1 MFQARILD
9 WLAVPFSREGI
20 LLTQGSNPL
29 QADSL
34 PSEPQVILQ
43 VPNNIA
49 SYQNSAE
56 TYYTFPAGVLRRIYL
71 FILSFLSLVSP
82 RIDLWVLNHS
92 CISRRNPLTMV
103 YDPFNVFLDLVYWYF
118 VEDFCIYVHREY

>member
-1 MFQARILD
+1 MFQARIRD
-9 WLAVPFSREGI
+9 WLAVPFSRAGI

-43 VPNNIA
+43 FPNNIA

-92 CISRRNPLTMV
+92 CISGRNPLTMV